1 MIRHRLIPSIVVL
14 ALGLASNAWAG
25 QPTDQLRAYTDQ
37 VLKVMQSPAMAL
49 PERREAVRHLAEEV
63 FDVTE
68 TARRALGQHWQQ
80 RTAAE
85 RDEFVKLFANL
96 LEQTYIAR
104 IDEFGGEK
112 LTYVSEQIDG
122 DRAIVRARITTRNG
136 TEVPVESRLLQKE
149 NHWLIYDILVEN
161 LSLISNYRS
170 QFDRVIRTTSYEEL
184 VRRLK
189 NKGEFLTEKTTTT
202 PRRGDPGKR

>member
-1 MIRHRLIPSIVVL
+1 MGWHRLVPLVVIL
-14 ALGLASNAWAG
+14 VLGAG
-25 QPTDQLRAYTDQ
+25 QAASAGPPTDQLRAYTDQ
-37 VLKVMQSPAMAL
+37 VLKVLQNPGLSL
-49 PERREAVRHLAEEV
+49 PERREAVQHLAEQV

-68 TARRALGQHWQQ
+68 TAKRALGPHWLQ
-80 RTAAE
+80 RTPAE

-96 LEQTYIAR
+96 LEQTYIVR

-136 TEVPVESRLLQKE
+136 TDVPVESRLLQKD
-149 NHWLIYDILVEN
+149 NRWLIYDILIEN

-170 QFDRVIRTTSYEEL
+170 QFDRVIRTTSYDEL

-189 NKGEFLTEKTTTT
+189 SKGAFLTEKTSQS
-202 PRRGDPGKR
+202 PRRGAPGKP